1 MTEVKKHAYW
11 IHFKRE
17 DKESINGF
25 VYLPQCTCS
34 NCEQRVNYEKP
45 ICPYCGAI
53 MDAEAPKDT
62 GAPKL
67 DEVSRN

>member
-11 IHFKRE
+11 IHFTRE

-34 NCEQRVNYEKP
+34 NCEQSVNYEKP

-62 GAPKL
+62 T
-67 DEVSRN
+67 EHS